1 LAYRVAWFLTAAR
14 RWGKRAVRQ
23 GESGDAIAS
32 LIATVVDTADSVIRR
47 LGGQRL
53 CAFCLKWAK
62 SPYKSGELYFCD
74 RIHSSIFFNKQKEA
88 MKQAIEKKRSQEK
101 ERQK

>member
-1 LAYRVAWFLTAAR
+1 MR
-14 RWGKRAVRQ
+14 
-23 GESGDAIAS
+23 EGDAIEK
-32 LIATVVDTADSVIRR
+32 LIATVIDTANAVVRR

-62 SPYKSGELYFCD
+62 RPHKSGGLYFCD

-88 MKQAIEKKRSQEK
+88 MQQALEKKRSQER

>member
-1 LAYRVAWFLTAAR
+1 M
-14 RWGKRAVRQ
+14 
-23 GESGDAIAS
+23 AS

-88 MKQAIEKKRSQEK
+88 MQQAIEEKRSQEK